1 MIAASPL
8 DPVPGSHIMFNHSAK
23 SLEPPLAYPG
33 ATPNAERAKK
43 PPLPEPPY
51 EPYAKK
57 PPLPGP
63 PYEPYAKKP
72 PLPRPPYEPYKGM

>member
-1 MIAASPL
+1 
-8 DPVPGSHIMFNHSAK
+8 MFNHSATDANK
-23 SLEPPLAYPG
+23 SLEPPLPYPG
-33 ATPNAERAKK
+33 ATPGAERAKK

-57 PPLPGP
+57 PPLPRP

-72 PLPRPPYEPYKGM
+72 PPLTRACSP